1 MGFIPSK
8 DHRMSFGEIC
18 KLQSLD
24 SIHWLRKCHT
34 DKYLLLL
41 LLSTYFNAYLKKWFH
56 IKPWDSKSLFAKFK
70 KWVRFKNKM
79 NSLPTPDFY
88 SLSALP
94 PSQPWTCLGSAV
106 GSDLPKRIWFPSLW
120 LSKRGDFC
128 DGSLPF
134 LKENS
139 EKPISPHSQKMIIN
153 YAPWNATGNHP
164 GTVRT
169 NQFED
174 EASPDND
181 VGETRRCWPSRA
193 TRSHRRGTS
202 LVVQLLTLCTSTAQ
216 GVGSIPGWGTKTPHV
231 TGHGQKIKQNKMCF

>member
-18 KLQSLD
+18 KLESLD

-70 KWVRFKNKM
+70 KWVRFKKKM

-120 LSKRGDFC
+120 LSRKWRWVLNMNKQEERGPLWWFSPIFERKFWKANFSPQPKNNNKLC
-128 DGSLPF
+128 T
-134 LKENS
+134 LKCYRQPSRDREDQ
-139 EKPISPHSQKMIIN
+139 PIWGWSQSWQWCGRDQKMLTIQGN
-153 YAPWNATGNHP
+153 KKPQKRDFPGGPAVNTLHFHCTGCGFNPWLGN
-164 GTVRT
+164 
-169 NQFED
+169 
-174 EASPDND
+174 
-181 VGETRRCWPSRA
+181 
-193 TRSHRRGTS
+193 
-202 LVVQLLTLCTSTAQ
+202 
-216 GVGSIPGWGTKTPHV
+216 
-231 TGHGQKIKQNKMCF
+231 